1 MKRIAIIQPSFLPWL
16 GYFEQMARADVFV
29 HFDDVQYTR
38 KDWRNR
44 NRLKS
49 SGAVQTITV
58 PVGKHDYGVS
68 LVNEIRIGD
77 VPQWREK
84 LTRQIS
90 CWYAKAPF
98 FLPIF
103 NEISTIIL
111 NSGTSLVDLN
121 YTLTDFLRLQLG
133 ITTPQHKSSDIQN
146 KPEDKNFKIIS
157 ICKHHGA
164 DILYDG
170 KAAQSFIDT
179 DLFAAH
185 GITVIFQDYRHTPYP
200 QLWGEDFVSH
210 LSVLDLLFNCGPD
223 SREILLSSPVPE
235 VLHAR

>member
-49 SGAVQTITV
+49 PGGVQTVTV
-58 PVGKHDYGVS
+58 PVGKHDYGVT
-68 LVNEIRIGD
+68 LVNEIRTGD

-84 LTRQIS
+84 LIQQIS
-90 CWYAKAPF
+90 GWYAKAPF
-98 FLPIF
+98 FPTVF
-103 NEISTIIL
+103 PEIREIIL
-111 NSGTSLVDLN
+111 ACGPGLVELN
-121 YTLTDFLRLQLG
+121 YALTDALRRHLG
-133 ITTPQHKSSDIQN
+133 IATPQFKSSDIPD
-146 KPEDKNFKIIS
+146 KPEDKNLKIIA

-164 DILYDG
+164 DLLYDG
-170 KAAQSFIDT
+170 KAAQSFIDL

-185 GITVIFQDYRHTPYP
+185 GVTVIFQDYQHTPYP
-200 QLWGEDFVSH
+200 QRWGGEFVSH
-210 LSVLDLLFNCGPD
+210 LSALDLLLNCGPA
-223 SREILLSSPVPE
+223 SRDILLSSPVPE
-235 VLHAR
+235 ALHAL